1 MKIFAKNV
9 VITLIIIIIIGFI
22 ALPYGDPRLISISI
36 TLEIIFIAML
46 IAILLKSYKKTLY
59 FCIAVAIIV
68 IIGNTL
74 APPHI
79 HLMTT
84 FERPFNA
91 ILLIIGGYILQA
103 SLIFNSI
110 IALKKQE

>member
-1 MKIFAKNV
+1 MKIFGKNV

-22 ALPYGDPRLISISI
+22 ALPYGDPRLIPISI

-46 IAILLKSYKKTLY
+46 IALLLNYKKTLY
-59 FCIAVAIIV
+59 FCIGVAIIV

-79 HLMTT
+79 HLMIT
-84 FERPFNA
+84 FDKPFNA

-103 SLIFNSI
+103 SLIYNSI
-110 IALKKQE
+110 VALKKKL